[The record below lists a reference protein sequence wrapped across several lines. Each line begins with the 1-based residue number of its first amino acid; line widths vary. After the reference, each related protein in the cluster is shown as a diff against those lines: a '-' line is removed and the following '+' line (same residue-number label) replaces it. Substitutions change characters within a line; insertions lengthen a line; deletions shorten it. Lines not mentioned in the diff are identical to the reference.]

1 MGIVSSIVTTK
12 ARDLHDT
19 AIKLM
24 AKWDPESVGEA
35 QITEWDN
42 QARNLAR
49 SAAKAQTD
57 AAAATEALENIRK
70 NIANYTAAAEK
81 LAATNEAAANKA
93 ADAALEWQNKLD
105 AAVVEERD
113 SASWANEVKIAAER
127 AQQLVIEGRDKIE
140 KAKREQARATQEA
153 TVAASRR
160 AERERMAGITKGLNG
175 TDAVL
180 DAMAANTKNARE
192 QAVAD
197 NIRSGVLGKTVE
209 TDDAVKA
216 ALAEIEGGTKPKSLA
231 DKLAALKQK

>member
-19 AIKLM
+19 VIKLM

-35 QITEWDN
+35 QIAEWDN
-42 QARNLAR
+42 QARDLAR
-49 SAAKAQTD
+49 SAAKAETD
-57 AAAATEALENIRK
+57 AKTAREALESVRK

-81 LAATNEAAANKA
+81 LASTNESAANKA
-93 ADAALEWQNKLD
+93 ADAALEWQSKL
-105 AAVVEERD
+105 AAAEAEVSD
-113 SASWANEVKIAAER
+113 STAWAAEVKTAAER

-140 KAKREQARATQEA
+140 KAKREQARANQEA
-153 TVAASRR
+153 TVAANRR
-160 AERERMAGITKGLNG
+160 ADRERMAGITKGLNG

-192 QAVAD
+192 QAAAD
-197 NIRSGVLGKTVE
+197 NIRSGVLGRTVE

-216 ALAEIEGGTKPKSLA
+216 ALAEIEGEKKPQSLA
-231 DKLAALKQK
+231 DKLAALKKN

>member
-81 LAATNEAAANKA
+81 LAATNETGANKA
-93 ADAALEWQNKLD
+93 ADAALEWQSKLD